1 MCLNSQR
8 LKPFIAKKDLKVF
21 KVLIKTE
28 EGNYKTLYQRY
39 KVELNSLMIAN
50 DKKYEYFNLGY
61 KWHECQ
67 LSIEDGYIHSLFNNI
82 KGYLNGGE
90 RFCIVIAYIPK
101 GTEYYVGTSFM
112 DVCSKQLKLTDEFV
126 SLDNAVLT
134 KEEIMDIISPICDSI
149 DKNNVCS
156 GWMVKN
162 DKTFIHPSEYT
173 DNMKD
178 DIIGIV
184 GDIING
190 KTIVVA
196 LDETKCKWCMENRK
210 VDGMPTVSYEDI
222 YNDFNGKEYTDIVK
236 NNQNYQE
243 DNNYFPAFDCCLK
256 YETKGTEKGDWYLP
270 STGEEHTIYNRHRDV
285 INYSLFIIDKELI
298 KISYYWTSAEDSPMN
313 AWYCNT
319 CNTNLNAWHNK
330 WFSSYVRPFLS
341 I

>member
-1 MCLNSQR
+1 MCLNSQK
-8 LKPFIAKKDLKVF
+8 LTPFIAKKDLKVF
-21 KVLIKTE
+21 KVLVKTE
-28 EGNYKTLYQRY
+28 EGDYETPYQHC
-39 KVELNSLMIAN
+39 KVELNSLMVAN
-50 DKKYEYFNLGY
+50 DKKYEYFNLGDI
-61 KWHECQ
+61 ECQ
-67 LSIEDGYIHSLFNNI
+67 LLIRDGYIHAAYRELSI
-82 KGYLNGGE
+82 HDD
-90 RFCIVIAYIPK
+90 RDRICVIAYIPK
-101 GTEYYVGTSFM
+101 GTEYYVGTGFM

-126 SLDNAVLT
+126 SFDNAVLT

-196 LDETKCKWCMENRK
+196 LDETKCEWSIENRK

-236 NNQNYQE
+236 NSQNYQE
-243 DNNYFPAFDCCLK
+243 DNSYFPAFDYCLK
-256 YETKGTEKGDWYLP
+256 YETKDTEKGDWYLP
-270 STGEEHTIYNRHRDV
+270 STGEEYTIYNRHSNV

-298 KISYYWTSAEDSPMN
+298 KIGYYWTSAENSLMN

-319 CNTNLNAWHNK
+319 CNTDIRAWYNK
-330 WFSSYVRPFLS
+330 WVNSYVRPFLS

>member
-8 LKPFIAKKDLKVF
+8 LKPFVAKKDLKVF
-21 KVLIKTE
+21 KVLVKTG
-28 EGNYKTLYQRY
+28 EGDYETPYQHY

-50 DKKYEYFNLGY
+50 DRKYEYFNHGNIE
-61 KWHECQ
+61 HECQ
-67 LSIEDGYIHSLFNNI
+67 LSIKDGYIHAACRELSIHEGKNRI
-82 KGYLNGGE
+82 
-90 RFCIVIAYIPK
+90 CVIAYIPK
-101 GTEYYVGTSFM
+101 GTEYYVSTGFAG
-112 DVCSKQLKLTDEFV
+112 VCSKQLKLTDELV

-196 LDETKCKWCMENRK
+196 LDEITCEWSIENRK
-210 VDGMPTVSYEDI
+210 VDDMSIVSYRDI
-222 YNDFNGKEYTDIVK
+222 HNDFNGKEYTDIIK
-236 NNQNYQE
+236 NSQDYQE
-243 DNNYFPAFDCCLK
+243 DNSYFPAFDYCLK
-256 YETKGTEKGDWYLP
+256 YETKGTKKGDWYLP
-270 STGEEHTIYNRHRDV
+270 STGEVHTIYNEHRDV

-298 KISYYWTSAEDSPMN
+298 KNYYYWTSAEFSSTG

-319 CNTNLNAWHNK
+319 YSAALDNWYRK
-330 WFSSYVRPFLS
+330 WFNSYVRPFLS

>member
-1 MCLNSQR
+1 MCLNSQK
-8 LKPFIAKKDLKVF
+8 LTPFIAKKDLKVF
-21 KVLIKTE
+21 KVLVKTE
-28 EGNYKTLYQRY
+28 DGGYKTPYQRY
-39 KVELNSLMIAN
+39 KVELGDLMIAN
-50 DKKYEYFNLGY
+50 DKKYEYFNLGNI
-61 KWHECQ
+61 ECQ
-67 LSIEDGYIHSLFNNI
+67 LLIEDGYIHAAYRELSI
-82 KGYLNGGE
+82 HDDGD
-90 RFCIVIAYIPK
+90 RICVIAYIPK
-101 GTEYYVGTSFM
+101 GTEYYVGTGFT

-126 SLDNAVLT
+126 SFGNAILT

-190 KTIVVA
+190 ETIVVA
-196 LDETKCKWCMENRK
+196 LDETYCEWSMENRK
-210 VDGMPTVSYEDI
+210 VDGMPTISYEGI
-222 YNDFNGKEYTDIVK
+222 YNDFNGKKYTDIVK
-236 NNQNYQE
+236 NSQDYQE
-243 DNNYFPAFDCCLK
+243 DNSYFPAFDYCLK

-298 KISYYWTSAEDSPMN
+298 KIDYYWTSAENSPMS

-319 CNTNLNAWHNK
+319 CNTNIDALDNK
-330 WFSSYVRPFLS
+330 WFNSYVRPFLS